1 MCSFDSL
8 TLALED
14 WFDTPLADLPD
25 ALRKRVVHEFFPMP
39 WDNLSADQRRSVA
52 LQLDY
57 QHDPAMESDR
67 QDWWD
72 FFQRMDAVKAQIAEW
87 NAVATPT
94 AGELA
99 LKEKRLAELQQELAR
114 MDAQVRHARGDYF
127 PQRNLIEAKDEAPV
141 PEPTQAVWYIAY
153 PKAMYRLAARLG
165 ATPEEVAAWVFW
177 GPGNSGLAAYVNAN
191 ELDPPP
197 RFHFGFGGDF
207 DFVSALMATWFSEDE
222 IAHFEPVERYITGD
236 ALLQRWKDKPGL
248 QAEAFILAKIR
259 ESRLQDIHPM
269 FGGTRGT
276 FQEHDDFPP
285 LTSGLFMV
293 SQVEQVEAE
302 DFAKP
307 VDRGQTSKPIEQCIE
322 QPINDPEEDIVGR
335 GGPSAATQPNAIFLG
350 MENLSAREL
359 TIAFVGDRAESGL
372 GANNMLEISAR
383 GETRRIAL
391 AGLNLVD
398 RRRGYLNSQ
407 GAILLGMAHKKTLTR
422 TDQTARKMSRLRD
435 VFRVHLGINK
445 DPFEA
450 YRKGRGWV
458 PHFRISDKRGAADE
472 RAQRE
477 AERRTDSYEA
487 LTERG
492 NPFAA
497 SGQSEHPFNDDDDDA
512 ASAWLRENDPDARA

>member
-1 MCSFDSL
+1 MDMGSFDSL
-8 TLALED
+8 TLALAK
-14 WFDTPLADLPD
+14 WFDTSLCDLPEPLC
-25 ALRKRVVHEFFPMP
+25 LRVKQEFFPMA
-39 WDNLSADQRRSVA
+39 WDELSAEQRRSLA

-57 QHDPAMESDR
+57 QHDPAMENDR
-67 QDWWD
+67 QSWWD
-72 FFQRMDAVKAQIAEW
+72 FFQRIDAVKAQIAAW
-87 NAVATPT
+87 DAVATPT

-99 LKEKRLAELQQELAR
+99 LKEKRLKELQQELAR

-127 PQRNLIEAKDEAPV
+127 PQRNLIEAKDEGPV
-141 PEPTQAVWYIAY
+141 PEPTQAVRYIAY
-153 PKAMYRLAARLG
+153 PKAMHELASRLG
-165 ATPEEVAAWVFW
+165 ATPEELAAWVFW

-222 IAHFEPVERYITGD
+222 IAHFEPVERYITGQ
-236 ALLQRWKDKPGL
+236 ALIQRWKDKPGL

-307 VDRGQTSKPIEQCIE
+307 VDRGPTSTPIE
-322 QPINDPEEDIVGR
+322 QPINDPAEDSVGH

-350 MENLSAREL
+350 MENLSASEL
-359 TIAFVGDRAESGL
+359 TIAFVGDRGESGL

-487 LTERG
+487 LIERG

>member
-1 MCSFDSL
+1 MSSFDSL
-8 TLALED
+8 TLALEG
-14 WFDTPLADLPD
+14 WFDRPLHELPD
-25 ALRKRVVHEFFPMP
+25 ALRQRVELEFFPMS
-39 WDNLSADQRRSVA
+39 WNHLGAERRRSVA
-52 LQLDY
+52 LQFDY
-57 QHDPAMESDR
+57 QHDPATEQDR
-67 QDWWD
+67 RDWWE
-72 FFQRMDAVKAQIAEW
+72 FFERMDAIKAHFARW
-87 NAVATPT
+87 DSAAAPT
-94 AGELA
+94 AGDLA
-99 LKEKRLAELQQELAR
+99 LKEKRLTELGKELALLETQ
-114 MDAQVRHARGDYF
+114 ARHARGDYF
-127 PQRNLIEAKDEAPV
+127 PERHRIEAKDEAPV
-141 PEPTQAVWYIAY
+141 TAPTQAVRYIAY
-153 PKAMYRLAARLG
+153 PKAMHRLAARLV

-177 GPGNSGLAAYVNAN
+177 GPENSGLAAYVNAN

-197 RFHFGFGGDF
+197 RFHFGFGGDS
-207 DFVSALMATWFSEDE
+207 DYVSSLMGSWFSEDE
-222 IAHFEPVERYITGD
+222 IALFEPAERYITGE
-236 ALLQRWKDKPGL
+236 ALIQRWRDKPGL

-307 VDRGQTSKPIEQCIE
+307 VDRVPTSTPIE
-322 QPINDPEEDIVGR
+322 QPINDPAEDSVGR
-335 GGPSAATQPNAIFLG
+335 GGVSAPTQPNVIFLG
-350 MENLSAREL
+350 MENLSASEL
-359 TIAFVGDRAESGL
+359 TIAFVGDRGESGL

-398 RRRGYLNSQ
+398 RRRGCLNSQ
-407 GAILLGMAHKKTLTR
+407 GVILLGMAHKKTLTR
-422 TDQTARKMSRLRD
+422 TDQNARKMSRLRD

-458 PHFRISDKRGAADE
+458 PHFRISDKRGAADA
-472 RAQRE
+472 RAKRE
-477 AERRTDSYEA
+477 AERRTESFEE

-492 NPFAA
+492 NSFAN
-497 SGQSEHPFNDDDDDA
+497 SGRSERPFNDDDDDA

>member
-1 MCSFDSL
+1 MSSFDSL

-25 ALRKRVVHEFFPMP
+25 ALRKRVVQEFFPMP
-39 WDNLSADQRRSVA
+39 WDTLSADQRRSVA

-57 QHDPAMESDR
+57 QHDPAMAKDR

-72 FFQRMDAVKAQIAEW
+72 FFQRMDAVKAQITEW

-99 LKEKRLAELQQELAR
+99 LKEKRLAELQHELAR

-127 PQRNLIEAKDEAPV
+127 PQRKLIEAKDEASV
-141 PEPTQAVWYIAY
+141 PEPAQVVRYIAY
-153 PKAMYRLAARLG
+153 PKAMHQLAARLG
-165 ATPEEVAAWVFW
+165 ATPEELAAWVFW
-177 GPGNSGLAAYVNAN
+177 GPGQGGIAAYVNAN

-197 RFHFGFGGDF
+197 RFHFGFGGND
-207 DFVSALMATWFSEDE
+207 DYVSSFMATWFSEDE
-222 IAHFEPVERYITGD
+222 IAHFEPAERYLTGTT
-236 ALLQRWKDKPGL
+236 LIERWSRRPGL
-248 QAEAFILAKIR
+248 HADAFILAKIR
-259 ESRLQDIHPM
+259 ESRLQDIHPR

-293 SQVEQVEAE
+293 SQVEQIEAE
-302 DFAKP
+302 DFAEP
-307 VDRGQTSKPIEQCIE
+307 FDQGHTSTPID
-322 QPINDPEEDIVGR
+322 QPIDDPEECTPDPVAR
-335 GGPSAATQPNAIFLG
+335 SAATRHGAVFLA
-350 MENLSAREL
+350 MENLSASEL
-359 TIAFVGDRAESGL
+359 TMAFVGDQAESGL

-391 AGLNLVD
+391 AALDLVD
-398 RRRGYLNSQ
+398 RRRGCLNSQ
-407 GAILLGMAHKKTLTR
+407 GVILLGMAHKKTLTR
-422 TDQTARKMSRLRD
+422 TDQNARKMSRLRD

-458 PHFRISDKRGAADE
+458 PHFRISDKRGAADA
-472 RAQRE
+472 RAKRE
-477 AERRTDSYEA
+477 AERRTESFEE

-492 NPFAA
+492 NQFATSGLSERPFD
-497 SGQSEHPFNDDDDDA
+497 DDDDDA

>member
-1 MCSFDSL
+1 
-8 TLALED
+8 
-14 WFDTPLADLPD
+14 
-25 ALRKRVVHEFFPMP
+25 
-39 WDNLSADQRRSVA
+39 
-52 LQLDY
+52 
-57 QHDPAMESDR
+57 
-67 QDWWD
+67 
-72 FFQRMDAVKAQIAEW
+72 
-87 NAVATPT
+87 
-94 AGELA
+94 
-99 LKEKRLAELQQELAR
+99 
-114 MDAQVRHARGDYF
+114 
-127 PQRNLIEAKDEAPV
+127 
-141 PEPTQAVWYIAY
+141 
-153 PKAMYRLAARLG
+153 
-165 ATPEEVAAWVFW
+165 
-177 GPGNSGLAAYVNAN
+177 
-191 ELDPPP
+191 
-197 RFHFGFGGDF
+197 
-207 DFVSALMATWFSEDE
+207 VSALMATWFSEDE
-222 IAHFEPVERYITGD
+222 IAHFEPVERYITGE
-236 ALLQRWKDKPGL
+236 ALIQRWKDKPGL

>member
-1 MCSFDSL
+1 MSSFDSL
-8 TLALED
+8 TLALEA
-14 WFDTPLADLPD
+14 WFDTPLPYLPD
-25 ALRKRVVHEFFPMP
+25 ALRERIVQEFFPMP
-39 WDNLSADQRRSVA
+39 WDKLSAEQRRSVA

-57 QHDPAMESDR
+57 QHDPAMENDR

-72 FFQRMDAVKAQIAEW
+72 FFQRMDAVKAQITDW

-94 AGELA
+94 ADELA
-99 LKEKRLAELQQELAR
+99 LKEKRLAELQRELAR

-127 PQRNLIEAKDEAPV
+127 PQRELNDAKDEAPV
-141 PEPTQAVWYIAY
+141 AAPTQAVRYIAY
-153 PKAMYRLAARLG
+153 PKAMHQLAARLG
-165 ATPEEVAAWVFW
+165 ATPEELAAWVFW
-177 GPGNSGLAAYVNAN
+177 GPGQGGIAAYVNAN

-197 RFHFGFGGDF
+197 RFHYGFGGND
-207 DFVSALMATWFSEDE
+207 DYVSPLMATWFSEEE
-222 IAHFEPVERYITGD
+222 IAHFSPTERYITGE
-236 ALLQRWKDKPGL
+236 ALIQRWKDKPGL

-259 ESRLQDIHPM
+259 ESRLQDIHPG

-307 VDRGQTSKPIEQCIE
+307 VDRGQTSTPIQ
-322 QPINDPEEDIVGR
+322 QPINDSAEDIVGH
-335 GGPSAATQPNAIFLG
+335 GGPSAATQPNAIFLA
-350 MENLSAREL
+350 MENLLASEL
-359 TIAFVGDRAESGL
+359 TMAFVGDRGESGL

-398 RRRGYLNSQ
+398 RRRGCLNSQ
-407 GAILLGMAHKKTLTR
+407 GVILLGMAHKKTLTR
-422 TDQTARKMSRLRD
+422 TDQNARKMSRLRD
-435 VFRVHLGINK
+435 VFRVHLGIKK

-458 PHFRISDKRGAADE
+458 PLFRISDRRGAADA
-472 RAQRE
+472 RAKRE
-477 AERRTDSYEA
+477 AERRTESFEE

-492 NPFAA
+492 NSFAN
-497 SGQSEHPFNDDDDDA
+497 SGRSERSFNDDDDDA

>member
-1 MCSFDSL
+1 MGSFDSL
-8 TLALED
+8 TLALAN
-14 WFDTPLADLPD
+14 WFDTSLCDLPEP
-25 ALRKRVVHEFFPMP
+25 LRQRVEQEFFPMA
-39 WDNLSADQRRSVA
+39 WDELSAEQRRSVA

-57 QHDPAMESDR
+57 QHDPTMEKDR
-67 QDWWD
+67 QSWWD
-72 FFQRMDAVKAQIAEW
+72 FFQRIDAVKAQIAAW
-87 NAVATPT
+87 DAVATPT

-99 LKEKRLAELQQELAR
+99 LKGKRLTELQQELAR

-127 PQRNLIEAKDEAPV
+127 PQRNLIEAKDEGPV
-141 PEPTQAVWYIAY
+141 PEPTQAVRYIAY
-153 PKAMYRLAARLG
+153 PKAMHELASRLG
-165 ATPEEVAAWVFW
+165 ATPEELAAWVFW

-222 IAHFEPVERYITGD
+222 IAHFEPVERYITGQ
-236 ALLQRWKDKPGL
+236 ALIQRWKDKPGL

-307 VDRGQTSKPIEQCIE
+307 VDRGPTSTPIE
-322 QPINDPEEDIVGR
+322 QPINDPAEDSVGH

-350 MENLSAREL
+350 MENLSASEL
-359 TIAFVGDRAESGL
+359 TIAFVGDRGESGL

-487 LTERG
+487 LIERG